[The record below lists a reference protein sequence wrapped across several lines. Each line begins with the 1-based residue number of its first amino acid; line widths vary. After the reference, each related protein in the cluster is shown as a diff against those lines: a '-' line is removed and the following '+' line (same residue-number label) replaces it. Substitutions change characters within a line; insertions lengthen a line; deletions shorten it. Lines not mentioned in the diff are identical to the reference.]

1 MNRLLQIGFVPA
13 GHWLV
18 DGDGLRFE
26 LTRHATERNIL
37 YAFVCDGQVKYVG
50 KTVQALSA
58 RMLGYRNPA
67 LSQGTN
73 VRNKARIREQL
84 EAGAAV
90 EIFALPDNGLHHYG
104 AFHLN
109 LAAGLED
116 SIISVLK
123 PPWNGG
129 KPEEPMEIQT
139 KEPIQEVRHTF
150 GLTLQPTY
158 HKTGFFNVGV
168 SDQAWFAADG
178 DAIEIFLGSARSP
191 VLGTIN
197 RRANDNGTPRIMG
210 GTDVRD
216 WFQSSSDAGAV
227 LKVDVFSPTSIRLKL
242 PRRRA

>member
-1 MNRLLQIGFVPA
+1 MNRLLRIGFAPA
-13 GHWLV
+13 GHWHL
-18 DGDGLRFE
+18 DGERVRFE

-50 KTVQALSA
+50 KTVQALAA
-58 RMLGYRNPA
+58 RMLAYRNPA
-67 LSQGTN
+67 PSQSTN
-73 VRNKARIREQL
+73 VRNNARIREQL

-104 AFHLN
+104 PFHLN

-123 PPWNGG
+123 PAWNGG
-129 KPEEPMEIQT
+129 KPEEPT
-139 KEPIQEVRHTF
+139 KLPTTEPVQEVRHTF

-158 HKTGFFNVGV
+158 HRTGFFNVGV
-168 SDQAWFAADG
+168 ADQEWFAADG
-178 DAIEIFLGSARSP
+178 DAIEIFLGTARTP

-197 RRANDNGTPRIMG
+197 RRVNTNGTPRIMG

-216 WFQSSSDAGAV
+216 WFQSSSAPGAV
-227 LKVDVFSPTSIRLKL
+227 LKVEVFSPASIRLRL
-242 PRRRA
+242 PRRRV